1 MVSQA
6 RADDHMSQIDEE
18 IVGFL
23 NQNGIKYELREHEP
37 VYTAPQ
43 MAEYLGTSEQRIAKS
58 MILKKSDGG
67 YVLAVLPGR
76 LKIDFTRFAKIVGVE
91 KVSLAPIPE
100 AEKIARCS
108 VGSVH
113 PFGNLLNLNTYFDSH
128 ILTLDFVYFNPGLHT
143 KSIKIS
149 TDDLVRV
156 VKPTVT
162 EFTRSS

>member
-1 MVSQA
+1 VDEA
-6 RADDHMSQIDEE
+6 MSQIDDD
-18 IVGFL
+18 ILAFL
-23 NQNGIKYELREHEP
+23 NQNGIVYELREHEP

-58 MILKKSDGG
+58 MVLKKSDGG

-76 LKIDFTRFAKIVGVE
+76 LKIDFGRFAKVLGVE
-91 KVSLAPIPE
+91 KVSLAPIAE

-113 PFGNLLNLNTYFDSH
+113 PFGNLLDLRTYFDRHMLS
-128 ILTLDFVYFNPGLHT
+128 LDYVFFNPGLHT
-143 KSIKIS
+143 KSIRIS
-149 TDDLVRV
+149 TGDLVRL
-156 VKPTVT
+156 VKPTII

>member
-1 MVSQA
+1 MGYN
-6 RADDHMSQIDEE
+6 MSQIDEE

-58 MILKKSDGG
+58 MIVKKSDGG
-67 YVLAVLPGR
+67 YALAVLPGR
-76 LKIDFTRFAKIVGVE
+76 LKIDFSRLASVLGTP
-91 KVSLAPIPE
+91 KVSLAPVPE

-113 PFGNLLNLNTYFDSH
+113 PFGNLLNLQTYFDRH
-128 ILTLDFVYFNPGLHT
+128 ILYLDFVYFNPGSHT
-143 KSIKIS
+143 RSIKIN
-149 TDDLVRV
+149 TDDLIRL

-162 EFTRSS
+162 AFARSS

>member
-1 MVSQA
+1 
-6 RADDHMSQIDEE
+6 MSQIDQE
-18 IVGFL
+18 IIAFL
-23 NQNGIKYELREHEP
+23 DQNGVMYELKEHAP

-58 MILKKSDGG
+58 MVLKKSDGG

-76 LKIDFTRFAKIVGVE
+76 LKIDFTRFAAILGVE
-91 KVSLAPIPE
+91 KVSLAPIPD
-100 AEKIARCS
+100 AERIARCS

-113 PFGNLLNLNTYFDSH
+113 PFGNLVDLRTYLDRHLLS
-128 ILTLDFVYFNPGLHT
+128 LDFVYFNPGSHT

-149 TDDLVRV
+149 TDDLVHL

-162 EFTRSS
+162 EFTRPG

>member
-1 MVSQA
+1 
-6 RADDHMSQIDEE
+6 MSQIDEE

-23 NQNGIKYELREHEP
+23 NQNAIKYELREHEP

-58 MILKKSDGG
+58 MIVKKSDGG
-67 YVLAVLPGR
+67 YALAVLPGR
-76 LKIDFTRFAKIVGVE
+76 LKIDFSRLASVLGTT
-91 KVSLAPIPE
+91 KVSLAPVPE

-113 PFGNLLNLNTYFDSH
+113 PFGNLLNLQTYFDRH
-128 ILTLDFVYFNPGLHT
+128 ILDLDFVYFNPGSHT
-143 KSIKIS
+143 KSIKIN
-149 TDDLVRV
+149 TDDLIRL

-162 EFTRSS
+162 AFARSS